1 MKRTL
6 HMEMLQNQIMA
17 KLDLSREIEDGELVE
32 LIYQVL
38 EDYAKDIYL
47 PLRMKMEFGRDLF
60 NAFRKLDILQE
71 LLEDESITEIMINGV
86 ENIFVEKK
94 GEIYQYE
101 KDLYPGRNWKTS
113 PSKLLPAVTGQSM
126 RRNQSWTLDYRM
138 DPGST
143 WCFYRWR
150 SMGRLSRS
158 ESFPKGIT
166 MKHLIAWGSIS
177 REAAE
182 FLEMLVKAKYNMFIS
197 GGTGSGKTTFLNALS
212 QFIPED
218 ERIITIED
226 NAELRLQS
234 LPNLVRLE
242 ARNANMEGEGRI
254 DIRELI
260 RTALRMR
267 PDRVIVG
274 EVRSAET
281 IDMLQAM
288 NTGHDGS
295 LSTGHG
301 NSPKDMIGRLEA
313 MVLMGMEIPIEAV
326 QRQIASGIDIIIHL
340 GRMRDKTRKVLEIIE
355 ITGYEKGEIQMNTLY
370 EFQEKGSS
378 HGKVRGSL
386 VKKEELQKKEK
397 LLAAGY

>member
-1 MKRTL
+1 
-6 HMEMLQNQIMA
+6 
-17 KLDLSREIEDGELVE
+17 
-32 LIYQVL
+32 
-38 EDYAKDIYL
+38 
-47 PLRMKMEFGRDLF
+47 MEFGRDLF

-71 LLEDESITEIMINGV
+71 LLEDESITEIMINGL

-101 KDLYPGRNWKTS
+101 KRFVSRKKLEDIAQQIASGCNRTVNEAEPIVEARLPDGSRVNLV
-113 PSKLLPAVTGQSM
+113 LLPVALNGPIITI
-126 RRNQSWTLDYRM
+126 RK
-138 DPGST
+138 
-143 WCFYRWR
+143 
-150 SMGRLSRS
+150 
-158 ESFPKGIT
+158 FPKEGIT

-301 NSPKDMIGRLEA
+301 NSPKDMIGRLET

-378 HGKVRGSL
+378 YGKVRGSL

>member
-1 MKRTL
+1 
-6 HMEMLQNQIMA
+6 
-17 KLDLSREIEDGELVE
+17 
-32 LIYQVL
+32 
-38 EDYAKDIYL
+38 
-47 PLRMKMEFGRDLF
+47 MEFGRDLF

-71 LLEDESITEIMINGV
+71 LLEDESITEIMINGL

-101 KDLYPGRNWKTS
+101 KRFVSRKKLEDIAQQIASGCNRTVNEAEPIVDARLPDGSRVNLV
-113 PSKLLPAVTGQSM
+113 LLPVALNGPIITI
-126 RRNQSWTLDYRM
+126 RK
-138 DPGST
+138 
-143 WCFYRWR
+143 
-150 SMGRLSRS
+150 
-158 ESFPKGIT
+158 FPKEGIT

-301 NSPKDMIGRLEA
+301 NSPKDMIGRLET

-326 QRQIASGIDIIIHL
+326 QRQIASGLDIIIHL

-378 HGKVRGSL
+378 YGKVRGSL

>member
-1 MKRTL
+1 
-6 HMEMLQNQIMA
+6 
-17 KLDLSREIEDGELVE
+17 
-32 LIYQVL
+32 
-38 EDYAKDIYL
+38 
-47 PLRMKMEFGRDLF
+47 MEFGRDLF

-71 LLEDESITEIMINGV
+71 LLEDESITEIMINGL

-101 KDLYPGRNWKTS
+101 KRFVSRKKLEDIAQQIASGCNRTVNEAEPIVDARLPDGSRVNLV
-113 PSKLLPAVTGQSM
+113 LLPVALNGPIITI
-126 RRNQSWTLDYRM
+126 RK
-138 DPGST
+138 
-143 WCFYRWR
+143 
-150 SMGRLSRS
+150 
-158 ESFPKGIT
+158 FPKEGIT

-301 NSPKDMIGRLEA
+301 NSPKDMIGRLET

-378 HGKVRGSL
+378 YGKVRGSL